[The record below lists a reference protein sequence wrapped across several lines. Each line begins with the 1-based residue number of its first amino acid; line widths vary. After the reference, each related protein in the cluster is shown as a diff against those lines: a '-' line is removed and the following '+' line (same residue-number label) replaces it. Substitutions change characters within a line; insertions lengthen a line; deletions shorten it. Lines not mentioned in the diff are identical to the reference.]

1 MNALSKRKSKIA
13 LIDAAAAELH
23 RELRKIQYYVAVGK
37 KDART
42 LIAYFRTRDKKRPE
56 VPRRWRRWRVEVHEM
71 NVPAP
76 VTKQM
81 QRVYTAAHFKNFLRE
96 LARHGR
102 FTHAAQAADV
112 SLSKIAQLRKH
123 SSKFDRKCDEALMRH
138 VDRIDAAV
146 ERRGLK
152 GYEKSLTWQG
162 KKTGDTVMK
171 YDTKLLEMYAKRH
184 DPGGY
189 GKRDNKPAV
198 QVNTG
203 VMVIEKPQESIEDW
217 ILKHGKQKVLEV
229 EVEKEDDESPS
240 EAGTA

>member
-1 MNALSKRKSKIA
+1 MTTLARRKSKIA
-13 LIDAAAAELH
+13 LVDAAAAELH
-23 RELRKIQYYVAVGK
+23 RELRRIPYYVGVGK

-42 LIAYFRTRDKKRPE
+42 LIAYFRAKDKKRPE

-76 VTKQM
+76 VMNQV

-112 SLSKIAQLRKH
+112 SLSKIAKLRKH
-123 SSKFDRKCDEALMRH
+123 SQKFDRKCEEALMRH

-152 GYEKSLTWQG
+152 GYEDPLTWQG
-162 KKTGDTVMK
+162 KKTGETVTK

-189 GKRDNKPAV
+189 GKKDNKPAV

-203 VMVIEKPQESIEDW
+203 VMVLEKPQETIEMW
-217 ILKHGKQKVLEV
+217 IAKHSKHKVLDV
-229 EVEKEDDESPS
+229 EEKEDGESLS
-240 EAGTA
+240 EA